1 MSFFKQLM
9 EKPWETEGNNIVALT
24 SAGEAPSPPAKVALM
39 FLLVSMTFVFA
50 LISIGYTYRLTLPD
64 WQSLPDPGLLWIN
77 TLVLFLSSLFL
88 ERARKIARRG
98 EIEKTKTYLLIGGFL
113 TITFFLGQYW
123 VSLELSQQGYYAA
136 ANPANA
142 FFYMITWLHALHLFG
157 GLIAW
162 FRTMIKVRKGIQSYQ
177 IASSVELCA
186 IYWHFLLIV
195 WIALFA
201 LMIIS

>member
-88 ERARKIARRG
+88 ERARKVARRG
-98 EIEKTKTYLLIGGFL
+98 EIEKTKTYINWGLFDHNL
-113 TITFFLGQYW
+113 
-123 VSLELSQQGYYAA
+123 
-136 ANPANA
+136 
-142 FFYMITWLHALHLFG
+142 LFG
-157 GLIAW
+157 TVLGLA
-162 FRTMIKVRKGIQSYQ
+162 RTLSTRILCCCQS
-177 IASSVELCA
+177 CKC
-186 IYWHFLLIV
+186 FLLYDYLAPCPSFIWRFNCLV
-195 WIALFA
+195 
-201 LMIIS
+201 